1 MKTLHSTIIG
11 LTLFTAVPVAQADV
25 VTDWNQTAI
34 EVMKTAN
41 VAGNPWTRSMAMMH
55 VAMSDAVN
63 TVQGRYTRFIA
74 TGPAAPGASAEVAA
88 SAAARETL
96 LQLYPAQ
103 KAKIDEAYAQSLKSV
118 PEGAARNSG
127 VALGEQVAAAVF
139 ADRSNDATNVPDTY
153 RPVATPGV
161 WIPTTPPI
169 FAQYAQAK
177 PWGLKSAD
185 QLRPGPPPALSS
197 ALYARDFN
205 ETKEL
210 GAAKSAKRTPE
221 QAEAVRFWTQS
232 VLTPAWFQ
240 AAGQLAAARGLGLA
254 DNARLFALLAM
265 GLGNCFIIDWDAKFH
280 YNYWRPVTAI
290 RNGDM
295 DGNDAT
301 ERDAGWTPL
310 NANPLHPEY
319 PSQAGINVGAAVGV
333 LHAVFGNG
341 PASFTATDIFDPKL
355 QRRFTSI
362 AQMGEEQKAVRVWGG
377 IHFRNS
383 LEVGEAMG
391 RQIADHLL
399 GNYLKP
405 AQKTADATR

>member
-25 VTDWNQTAI
+25 VTDWSQTAI
-34 EVMKTAN
+34 EVMKAAN
-41 VAGNPWTRSMAMMH
+41 VAGNPWTRSMAMMQ
-55 VAMSDAVN
+55 VAVSDAVN

-74 TGPAAPGASAEVAA
+74 TGPVAPGASAEAA
-88 SAAARETL
+88 AAAAAREVL

-103 KAKIDEAYAQSLKSV
+103 KAKIDEAYALSLKSV

-127 VALGEQVAAAVF
+127 IAVGEQVAAAVF
-139 ADRSNDATNVPDTY
+139 ADRSNDATDVPDTY

-169 FAQYAQAK
+169 FPQYAQAK

-185 QLRPGPPPALSS
+185 QFRPAPPPVLSS

-210 GAAKSAKRTPE
+210 GAAKSTKRTPE
-221 QAEAVRFWTQS
+221 QTEAVRFWTQA

-265 GLGNCFIIDWDAKFH
+265 ALGNCFIIDYNAKYH

-301 ERDAGWTPL
+301 QRDAGWTPL
-310 NANPLHPEY
+310 NATPMHPEY

-391 RQIADHLL
+391 RKIADHLL

-405 AQKTADATR
+405 TQKTADATR

>member
-1 MKTLHSTIIG
+1 MKTLHSAIIG
-11 LTLFTAVPVAQADV
+11 LTLLAGAPVAHADV
-25 VTDWNQTAI
+25 VTDWSQTAI

-74 TGPAAPGASAEVAA
+74 TGPAAPGASAEAAA
-88 SAAARETL
+88 SAAAREML

-103 KAKIDEAYAQSLKSV
+103 QAKIDEAYALSLKSV

-127 VALGEQVAAAVF
+127 VAVGKQVAAVVF

-161 WIPTTPPI
+161 WIPTTPPL
-169 FAQYAQAK
+169 FPQYAQAK
-177 PWGLKSAD
+177 PWGLRSAD
-185 QLRPGPPPALSS
+185 QIRPGPPPALSS

-210 GAAKSAKRTPE
+210 GAMKSARRTPE
-221 QAEAVRFWTQS
+221 QAEAVRFWTQANF
-232 VLTPAWFQ
+232 TPSWFQ
-240 AAGQLAAARGLGLA
+240 VASQLSAQKGLGLA

-265 GLGNCFIIDWDAKFH
+265 GVGNCFITEWDAKYH
-280 YNYWRPVTAI
+280 YNFWRPITAI

-310 NANPLHPEY
+310 NATPMHPEY
-319 PSQAGINVGAAVGV
+319 PSAAGILAGAAVGV
-333 LHAVFGNG
+333 LQAVFGNG
-341 PASFTATDIFDPKL
+341 PASFTVTDLFDPKL
-355 QRRFTSI
+355 QRQFTSV
-362 AQMGEEQKAVRVWGG
+362 AQMGKEQYEIRIWGG

-383 LEVGEAMG
+383 LEVGDAMG
-391 RQIADHLL
+391 RKIADQLVS
-399 GNYLKP
+399 NYLKP
-405 AQKTADATR
+405 TQRTADASR